1 MIPYVPDVVPDILQA
16 LVFAIAFTLVAAK
29 PLRKHPLPFYAVFIV
44 AAFFTFVDLGH
55 INQIAYTIDNLL
67 ASCYTGVAFYLL
79 VMFTG
84 ALPVKWS
91 YTKLLYSIR
100 SELSILAGF
109 IIVAHV
115 AKVIFFVPMSFTGY
129 WPLIW
134 RDAAPIMFA
143 ASTIVGLPLLV
154 CFLAPWIA
162 SFPGVRKRMEYDQ
175 WKSVQ
180 KMAYPFM
187 ALLVAQGFL
196 LAAGHAYYVGSSAD
210 NYYAYV
216 ATGATYLIIGALYVG
231 FKFVKVYKENNRKQ
245 EALKKLEETQRQTAE
260 QQAQQAA
267 QMAENAQ
274 AATDIA
280 ETARAAK
287 AAATA
292 AKAADSA
299 ETASL

>member
-1 MIPYVPDVVPDILQA
+1 MIPYVPDAVPDILQA

-55 INQIAYTIDNLL
+55 VNQVAYTVDNLL

-84 ALPVKWS
+84 ALPVKWG

-162 SFPGVRKRMEYDQ
+162 SFPAVRKRMEYDQ

-187 ALLVAQGFL
+187 ALLVVQGFL

-245 EALKKLEETQRQTAE
+245 EALKQHDKARNQTAG
-260 QQAQQAA
+260 QQTRQDPQAA
-267 QMAENAQ
+267 AAEEGTQ
-274 AATDIA
+274 A
-280 ETARAAK
+280 

-292 AKAADSA
+292 QTEEGAQTADSG
-299 ETASL
+299 TATSL